1 MSRRDL
7 GIYEKKEAAVALL
20 AGEHGFLTFRV
31 QGRRDVMGG
40 ADA

>member
-31 QGRRDVMGG
+31 QCLCVVMGG
-40 ADA
+40 ADS